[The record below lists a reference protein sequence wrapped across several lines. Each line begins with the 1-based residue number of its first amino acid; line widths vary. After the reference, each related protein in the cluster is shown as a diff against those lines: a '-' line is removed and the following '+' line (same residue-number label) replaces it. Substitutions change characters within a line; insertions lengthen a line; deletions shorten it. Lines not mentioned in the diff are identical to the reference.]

1 MAAIQTGD
9 IGRIFQVEVRDE
21 QEQTVDMSLASDI
34 TIFWAT
40 PSGLV
45 YNPEFTIVGE
55 LLAFVLDNMI
65 QIPGTYYVQVQFT
78 LNDITT
84 MTDEQE
90 VEVAGQPWVPLRT
103 PIIHYRIWKS
113 PHSGTQWAGM
123 TIQQM
128 LDVDV
133 RVYDILY
140 EIDMGRWK
148 VFDGR
153 KDYDDLEY
161 VHETAGAVDHLLNI
175 FGQVNIINMALGR
188 LGQAPIKDLNENS
201 PGAKWGHQFYR
212 ITVSEV
218 MAAYDWSSAIVRQQ
232 MSLVPDE
239 LGPGVPNPER
249 NHFTGY
255 ELQYYVPQA
264 PKPIRVSH
272 LFTYQFGAYQRSDV
286 DFRIEGDYLFTNLS
300 HAGLVYV
307 GDYTAQTGRLDPFII
322 ELIVLRLASRLAFAI
337 TSSERMTQNLM
348 AEYAAKMAEAQFADA
363 SRARESTNIDV
374 FPEPQRSWA
383 REW

>member
-1 MAAIQTGD
+1 MAIQTGTT
-9 IGRIFQVEVRDE
+9 GRYFQVELEDE
-21 QEQTVDMSLASDI
+21 DGIYINADDI
-34 TIFWAT
+34 
-40 PSGLV
+40 SGVVV
-45 YNPEFTIVGE
+45 YWVSPYGMEYRPDPVISGGVVEF
-55 LLAFVLDNMI
+55 LLDDII
-65 QIPGTYYVQVQFT
+65 QVPGTYYLQIAFT
-78 LNDITT
+78 YEGVSTRT
-84 MTDEQE
+84 QEME
-90 VEVAGQPWVPLRT
+90 VEVEGQAWVPYRS

-113 PHSGTQWAGM
+113 PQSVTQWAGM
-123 TIQQM
+123 SKQDLI
-128 LDVDV
+128 DAGV
-133 RVYDILY
+133 RVYDIMY

-148 VFDGR
+148 VFNGR
-153 KDYDDLEY
+153 AGYDDLDY
-161 VHETAGAVDHLLNI
+161 VTETAGAVDHLLNI

-188 LGQAPIKDLNENS
+188 LGQEPIKDLNENS

-272 LFTYQFGAYQRSDV
+272 LFTYQFGAYQRADT
-286 DFRIEGDYLFTNLS
+286 DFRIEGDYLFTNLP

-337 TSSERMTQNLM
+337 TSSERMTQSLLG
-348 AEYAAKMAEAQFADA
+348 EYAAKMAEAQFADA

-374 FPEPQRSWA
+374 FPDPQASWT